1 MTSNVEWFPWFRNFV
16 INPVTDWHK
25 FINPQFAVTINEGD
39 AAIENHVLSRAGSY
53 GMQLGRM
60 QEVLD
65 ILVAHLPGERNADE
79 RSALAQYG
87 EMRRTVVDA
96 VQEASLART
105 ALDGAPDPD
114 DLVRELRRLKDR
126 DASAYDRYAAKLL
139 AFLRSAES

>member
-1 MTSNVEWFPWFRNFV
+1 MTSNFEWFPWFRNFA

-65 ILVAHLPGERNADE
+65 ILVARLPVARDADE
-79 RSALAQYG
+79 ERSLAQYV

-96 VQEASLART
+96 VEEASLART
-105 ALDGAPDPD
+105 KLDGAPDLD
-114 DLVRELRRLKDR
+114 VLLRELARLKER
-126 DASAYDRYAAKLL
+126 DASAYDRYAAKLSE
-139 AFLRSAES
+139 FLRTRET